1 MSGRDSH
8 YDILFE
14 QVQIGPV
21 TARNRFYQV
30 PHCNG
35 MGYLRPNT
43 LAAMRGV
50 KAEGGWAVVCTEEVE
65 IHANSDNGSAVE
77 GRLWDDGDIPALAKM
92 AEAVHEHG
100 ALAGIELVHG
110 GYSNANHYSRIPPI
124 APSLTS
130 VNSYDPV
137 QARAMTKADIRDF
150 RRWHRQAAVRSRQAG
165 FDLVYVY
172 AGHNLT
178 LLMHFLSRRF
188 NHRTDEYGGSLENRA
203 RLFREVLEE
212 TIDAV
217 GDSCAVAVRFAVD
230 ELLGPEGIT
239 CENEGREV
247 VEMLAELPDLW
258 DVNIS
263 EWENDSATSRF
274 EMEGY
279 QEQYISFVKSLT
291 SKPVVGVG
299 RYTSP
304 DTMVSLIQR
313 GVMDMIGAA
322 RPSIADPFLP
332 KKIEEG
338 RLDEIR
344 ECIGCNICVA
354 GDWLSVPMRC
364 TQNPTMGE
372 EWRRSWHPERIEPSK
387 SDDGVLVVGGGPA
400 GLECALSLGKRGY
413 RVILAEASEKLG
425 GRVHRESKLPGL
437 AEWGRVRDYRETLLE
452 KMDTVTLYRGS
463 KLGAEDILEFSVEDK
478 FGYSHVFL
486 ATGARW
492 RRDGVAREHRNPI
505 PGLDNITVLTPD
517 DVMDGASSNGSVVI
531 FDDEHY
537 YMGGV
542 LAEKLQLEGHKVLL
556 VTPAPDISNW
566 THHTMEQGRIQSRL
580 LELGVEL
587 ATQQNLV
594 SVNSKEVELACVFT
608 DRRTRHECDTLV
620 LVTERLPNDELYH
633 ALQARQEELT
643 EAGIKTLRC
652 IGDCFAP
659 GIIAASV
666 HSGHLAAREFEDDIP
681 DEVPF
686 RRERVVV

>member
-1 MSGRDSH
+1 MSKRDSH

-21 TARNRFYQV
+21 KARNRFYQV

-43 LAAMRGV
+43 LAAMRGI

-77 GRLWDDGDIPALAKM
+77 GRLWDDNDIPALAKM

-110 GYSNANHYSRIPPI
+110 GYSNANNYSRIPPI

-137 QARAMTKADIRDF
+137 QARAMTKSDIRDF
-150 RRWHRQAAVRSRQAG
+150 RRWHRQAALRSKQAG
-165 FDLVYVY
+165 FDLIYVY

-188 NHRTDEYGGSLENRA
+188 NLRTDEYGGSIENRV

-230 ELLGPEGIT
+230 ELLGERGIT
-239 CENEGREV
+239 CESEGREV
-247 VEMLAELPDLW
+247 VEMLAEIPDLW

-263 EWENDSATSRF
+263 EWKNDSATSRF
-274 EMEGY
+274 EKEGY
-279 QEQYISFVKSLT
+279 QEPYINFVKSLT

-304 DTMVSLIQR
+304 DTMVSLIQS
-313 GVMDMIGAA
+313 GIMDMIGAA

-372 EWRRSWHPERIEPSK
+372 EWRRGWHPERIEPCK
-387 SDDGVLVVGGGPA
+387 SDDSVMIVGGGPA

-413 RVILAEASEKLG
+413 RVILAEASKVLG
-425 GRVHRESKLPGL
+425 GRVYRESKLPGL
-437 AEWGRVRDYRETLLE
+437 SEWRRVSDYRETMLE
-452 KMDTVTLYRGS
+452 KMDTVNLYLAS
-463 KLGAEDILEFSVEDK
+463 KLGTEDIIEFSAKDK
-478 FGYSHVFL
+478 FGYSYVFM

-492 RRDGVAREHRNPI
+492 RRDGIARQHRNPI
-505 PGLDNITVLTPD
+505 PGLDNIKVLTPD
-517 DVMDGASSNGSVVI
+517 DVMDGVSSSGSVVI

-542 LAEKLQLEGHKVLL
+542 IAEKIRLEGHKVLL

-566 THHTMEQGRIQSRL
+566 THNTMEQGRIQSRL

-594 SVNSKEVELACVFT
+594 SVNSNEVELACVFT
-608 DRRTRHECDTLV
+608 DRRIRHECDTLV
-620 LVTERLPNDELYH
+620 LVTERLPNDEIYH
-633 ALQARQEELT
+633 DLNARQVELKKV
-643 EAGIKTLRC
+643 GIKKLKC

-659 GIIAASV
+659 GIIAASI
-666 HSGHLAAREFEDDIP
+666 HSGHLAAREFEEHIP
-681 DEVPF
+681 GEVPF
-686 RRERVVV
+686 LRERVVV

>member
-8 YDILFE
+8 YDILFD

-247 VEMLAELPDLW
+247 VEMLAEIPDLW

-263 EWENDSATSRF
+263 EWKNDSATSRF

-372 EWRRSWHPERIEPSK
+372 EWRRSWHPEQIEPSK

-452 KMDTVTLYRGS
+452 KIDTVTLYRGS

-492 RRDGVAREHRNPI
+492 RRDGVAREHRIPI
-505 PGLDNITVLTPD
+505 PGLDKITVLTPD

-666 HSGHLAAREFEDDIP
+666 HSGHLAAREFENDIP